1 MQFHIGAGQLCRQCA
16 TRHIAIGKR
25 HAGISYYSKV
35 RRVNQPVTGFA
46 YVSQGGDAYLVSNLH
61 PAGRGFNETTVS
73 TIRSR
78 RIQGTAHFGGA
89 RGHVAHQHD
98 ATALVGNGLRLYR
111 TAVSHHAAH
120 QHTGTSGGHHHQ
132 TTVGFDQVFVLY
144 QGIHH
149 AFINFQGG
157 QTLSAEDQG
166 GFVAGGHGD
175 GAFAGDD
182 DALVAYLRGE
192 QGDVAA
198 KGCLQR
204 AKVYDAARLAVTLE
218 AAFAGHEV
226 GVADAVGG
234 DK

>member
-46 YVSQGGDAYLVSNLH
+46 LVCQGADAYLVSNLH
-61 PAGRGFNETTVS
+61 FACRGFDEAAIA
-73 TIRSR
+73 TIGRTGVQGAADLGGSR
-78 RIQGTAHFGGA
+78 CHIAHE
-89 RGHVAHQHD
+89 HD
-98 ATALVGNGLRLYR
+98 APALVSNGLCLQR
-111 TAVSHHAAH
+111 TAVFYDTAH
-120 QHTGTSGGHHHQ
+120 QHTGAACGHHHQ